1 MESLKLTQKQR
12 ALDMLAAKGHLTTRP
27 TLKHVAYSRIG
38 RDVRG
43 FGRRRKTRRRRR
55 ITRKV

>member
-1 MESLKLTQKQR
+1 MESLKVTQKQR

-55 ITRKV
+55 I